1 MCDLLDLLRAE
12 VVAVEIE
19 VVLSIAVRRKIDLV
33 SMPHGKRIGVFS
45 VRHIF
50 AAVIFQIVER
60 DGLSQSSGITLPRP
74 EVAKDHVVSDA
85 IPIRR
90 VGEQTA
96 LVHRQ
101 GLRQTTIYADTEFTF
116 HPTV

>member
-1 MCDLLDLLRAE
+1 M
-12 VVAVEIE
+12 
-19 VVLSIAVRRKIDLV
+19 
-33 SMPHGKRIGVFS
+33 
-45 VRHIF
+45 RHIF

-101 GLRQTTIYADTEFTF
+101 GLRQTTIYADSELAL
-116 HPTV
+116 HPTIRRIAAREEDNPLAIGRPGDHFVMNAHAVI